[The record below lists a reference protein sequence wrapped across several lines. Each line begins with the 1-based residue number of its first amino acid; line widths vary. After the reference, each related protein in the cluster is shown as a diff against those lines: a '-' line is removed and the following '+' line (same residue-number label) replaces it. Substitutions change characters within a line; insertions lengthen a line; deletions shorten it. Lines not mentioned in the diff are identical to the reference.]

1 MDYLNSYDPVKGDD
15 EAQLSKILV
24 YKHFIQKERTLY
36 KTLNMFKVS
45 DHFFVGLIWVP
56 VKYEKA
62 LFDKKDEMLD
72 QLQLNPKIV
81 KREIDPELTTPTFF
95 EDNEFTFAA
104 QQIID

>member
-1 MDYLNSYDPVKGDD
+1 M
-15 EAQLSKILV
+15 
-24 YKHFIQKERTLY
+24 
-36 KTLNMFKVS
+36 
-45 DHFFVGLIWVP
+45 P

-62 LFDKKDEMLD
+62 LLDKKDEMLD